1 MNNDARDDVR
11 ADFCDEIT
19 LAVGYALRNGVTE
32 DEIRADFEAV
42 LSIQDHT
49 PLTPRPAEAVADG
62 RGGWVGFAG
71 KPGHVGFV
79 PGSEGQQHRPDTEL
93 KAFTSEPP
101 PVVWKSAGVSHLEAD
116 SGIVNNEELD
126 RITRNHLQGRW
137 LRHEMHL
144 SRWEV

>member
-1 MNNDARDDVR
+1 MNNDARDYVR
-11 ADFCDEIT
+11 ANFCDEIT
-19 LAVGYALRNGVTE
+19 LAVGYALRNGITE

-42 LSIQDHT
+42 LS
-49 PLTPRPAEAVADG
+49 PRPAEAVADG

-71 KPGHVGFV
+71 KPGHVGIV
-79 PGSEGQQHRPDTEL
+79 PGSEGQQYRPDTEL
-93 KAFTSEPP
+93 EAFTSEPP

-116 SGIVNNEELD
+116 SGIVTNAELD
-126 RITRNHLQGRW
+126 RIVRNHLQGRW